1 MTAPAVALAP
11 VLIDGTGAGAM
22 PGTTSLH
29 GELLNRA
36 VRDDYQQWL
45 TSVAPAARCVRPI
58 LLGGRMHEVGA
69 ATGEIP
75 FTLDPVTARPGDLH
89 GLRRPPR
96 LGLPVLRRDLPARH
110 LSEKQENRCEHG
122 TRLLY
127 PVTQDP

>member
-58 LLGGRMHEVGA
+58 LLGGRMHEVDA

-75 FTLDPVTARPGDLH
+75 FTLNQSLPNRVIYTACGD
-89 GLRRPPR
+89 RRASVCPSCAETY
-96 LGLPVLRRDLPARH
+96 RRDTYPTSRTTAASMGLAF
-110 LSEKQENRCEHG
+110 S
-122 TRLLY
+122 TR
-127 PVTQDP
+127 